1 MTFAAA
7 TPDMAG
13 DKIRFRFHK
22 ADELRLLSHHDLMR
36 CTERMLRR
44 AELPFKSTAGFH
56 PLPRFVFAS
65 SLPLGIIALREVVE
79 LELLRPM
86 ESEEVRDRLNR
97 VSPIGLV
104 FNEAKIIPM
113 KASAVPLRAIY
124 QLPLPADRVD
134 ETMSVATELMSS
146 IQLWADR
153 LHPKPRR
160 VNIRPYIRGIHVM
173 AGFLNLD
180 IWITQNGTA
189 KAEEIIRSL
198 GLYDLLEVG
207 AVLVRTD
214 LDIRDE
220 AVQLNDLPPE
230 GPPESAPLEHAPV
243 GAEDDATTGSGTWG
257 MSPNGPVV
265 E

>member
-1 MTFAAA
+1 
-7 TPDMAG
+7 MAG

-56 PLPRFVFAS
+56 PMPRFVFAS
-65 SLPLGIIALREVVE
+65 SLPLGIVALREVVE
-79 LELLRPM
+79 LELLRPL
-86 ESEEVRDRLNR
+86 EADEVRERLNR
-97 VSPIGLV
+97 VSPAGLG
-104 FNEAKIIPM
+104 FDEARIVPM
-113 KASAVPLRAIY
+113 KTTAVPLRAIY
-124 QLPLPADRVD
+124 HLPLPEDRVA
-134 ETMSVATELMSS
+134 ETMATAAELMSS
-146 IQLWADR
+146 TQLWADR

-160 VNIRPYIRGIHVM
+160 VNVRPYIRGIQAL
-173 AGFLNLD
+173 AGSLHLD
-180 IWITQNGTA
+180 LWITQNGTA
-189 KAEEIIRSL
+189 KAEEIIRLL
-198 GLYDLLEVG
+198 GLHDLLDEG

-220 AVQLNDLPPE
+220 AVLTDDLPPD

-243 GAEDDATTGSGTWG
+243 GAEDDAMAGTATWG